1 MTEIPIQNIPIK
13 EISLLIL
20 GTLSTF
26 LVWRVQ
32 HQKDKIKNVES
43 QLSDKKYEMYSELIY
58 ILFDLTNGEKIGKKV
73 SQRDLLKRILAI
85 KRDMFIYAPDEI
97 FRKFTK
103 WTLEINKIDNSVSH
117 FKTYF
122 ELMKLVRKDM
132 GQKKTKLNI
141 DDFMLFYMQSEEEYE
156 KFKIE
161 YGW

>member
-85 KRDMFIYAPDEI
+85 KRDMFIYAPDKI

>member
-1 MTEIPIQNIPIK
+1 MTEIPIEQIPFK
-13 EISLLIL
+13 EIALLIL

-32 HQKDKIKNVES
+32 HQKDKIRNVES
-43 QLSDKKYEMYSELIY
+43 QLSDKKYQMYSELIY
-58 ILFDLTNGEKIGKKV
+58 ILFDITNGEKVGKKV

-97 FRKFTK
+97 FKKFTK
-103 WTLEINKIDNSVSH
+103 WTLEINKVENSMSQ

-132 GQKKTKLNI
+132 GQKNTKLDL
-141 DDFMLFYMQSEEEYE
+141 DDFMLFYMQSEEEYQVLKE
-156 KFKIE
+156 QN
-161 YGW
+161 GW